1 MAAIKGMK
9 LLRSF
14 SVAES
19 LFAPFRFCS
28 LMVLELDGRSRRRIA
43 GNLYF
48 LELEKTCV
56 NSGAGPRV
64 ATLFPT
70 KGHYHLRK
78 RQGASLEKI
87 HGYHYALIDGHRLH
101 NV

>member
-1 MAAIKGMK
+1 MKGMK

-14 SVAES
+14 SIAES
-19 LFAPFRFCS
+19 LVCPLGFCS

-56 NSGAGPRV
+56 NSDAGPRV

-78 RQGASLEKI
+78 L
-87 HGYHYALIDGHRLH
+87 
-101 NV
+101 